1 MSIFRCR
8 FLLTISQNKDVHY
21 LSTFH
26 SNYSGLRALIS
37 GGGEHGLVTS
47 RRCPSPLTCSLQLI
61 VVTRRRGGG
70 GHWGWTQSQREG
82 ALPPSWD
89 IILQD
94 CRWIS
99 YHCGGRS
106 ALILYFL
113 AFQNFLIKLLSCFAS
128 SHSTIVKLCKKCI
141 FRRYLVSGLRLPSS
155 RLENKKNRNPN
166 VSHIY

>member
-70 GHWGWTQSQREG
+70 GHWGWTESQREG

-89 IILQD
+89 IILQVD
-94 CRWIS
+94 FIS
-99 YHCGGRS
+99 LWWEKCSYFVLSCISKFPHQIIVMFCLISQYHCQ
-106 ALILYFL
+106 AL
-113 AFQNFLIKLLSCFAS
+113 QKM
-128 SHSTIVKLCKKCI
+128 
-141 FRRYLVSGLRLPSS
+141 
-155 RLENKKNRNPN
+155 
-166 VSHIY
+166 HIS